1 MKKYTTTEQR
11 QLGQMTER
19 IVGRRKTLGLTQED
33 MATEIGK
40 ARNTYS
46 ELERDIGKAHLEDF
60 LIIVRVLG
68 LESDMSDIVQRR

>member
-60 LIIVRVLG
+60 LLIIRKLE
-68 LESDMSDIVQRR
+68 LESDMSDIVQRK